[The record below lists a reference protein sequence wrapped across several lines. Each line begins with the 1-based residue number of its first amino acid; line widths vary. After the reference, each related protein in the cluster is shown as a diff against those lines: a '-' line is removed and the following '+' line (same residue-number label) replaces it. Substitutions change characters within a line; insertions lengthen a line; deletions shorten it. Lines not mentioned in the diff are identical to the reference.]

1 MRSDSIEYLGTSPV
15 RLTQVPP
22 VIRERLEAGERDV
35 IINEIRRLLELE
47 DAVIVAHYY
56 TDPEIQALA
65 DDGIVEISD
74 TRRSFVADI
83 TETHAEE
90 TFDILAMLEPYSAGL
105 AADRATDEDV
115 AELRTLIDKMEI
127 VIDDDIAFLDLNSQ
141 FHRKIHRLSGN
152 RGLREI
158 IERVV
163 DFPTTLYLK
172 LGQSTESSGANDD
185 HRRILAALE
194 RRDCELAALE
204 MKAHVEYR
212 RREFREQWLEYDGD

>member
-1 MRSDSIEYLGTSPV
+1 MSTAQELAYSKIRHAILTGVLRPGIQLRQEELAEEFNMSRTAV
-15 RLTQVPP
+15 RF
-22 VIRERLEAGERDV
+22 A
-35 IINEIRRLLELE
+35 
-47 DAVIVAHYY
+47 
-56 TDPEIQALA
+56 IQALA

-83 TETHAEE
+83 TEPHAEE